1 MTTPSTTSTAATTD
15 RNIYDEFEWRGLL
28 YDATPE
34 LKEILG
40 KEKVTAYI
48 GFDPTASSLHVGS
61 LLPILG
67 LARLQKFGHRPI
79 ALVGGGTGLIG
90 DPSGKTA
97 ERQLLDAEQ
106 VEKNLAGIRS
116 QLEPYLEFS
125 DAPNGAVMENNLD
138 WLGSLGLIEFLRDT
152 GKHFTVNYMLAKE
165 SVKRRIESEDGISY
179 TEFTY
184 MMLQA
189 YDFLALNRKHD
200 CTLQLGGSDQW
211 GNILAGTDLVRR
223 VQGRKV
229 HGLVF
234 PLVTNSSGT
243 KFGKTESGT
252 VWLDPERTSP
262 YRFYQFWLNT
272 DDRDVVDYLKYFT
285 WLSRNEIEQLEKSV
299 AEAPEKRE
307 AQRVLAEEVTRM
319 VHGEEELAN
328 AEQATAILFG
338 GDDGDITL
346 GALRAIAGDV
356 PTWSPPAPISEPV
369 RILDL
374 CSDASITSSKG
385 EARRLID
392 AGGLR
397 VNNERIT
404 DSNAE
409 ISPEDFIGGEMLLIR
424 KGKKKY
430 HIIRATPEDA

>member
-1 MTTPSTTSTAATTD
+1 MSRITPTTTA
-15 RNIYDEFEWRGLL
+15 NIYDEFEWRGLL
-28 YDATPE
+28 YDATPDLRE
-34 LKEILG
+34 RLG
-40 KEKVTAYI
+40 DESVSAYI

-90 DPSGKTA
+90 DPSGKTE
-97 ERQLLDAEQ
+97 ERKLLSADDVAA
-106 VEKNLAGIRS
+106 NLDGIRS
-116 QLEPYLEFS
+116 QLESFLEFS
-125 DAPNGAVMENNLD
+125 DADNSALVVNNLD
-138 WLGSLGLIEFLRDT
+138 WLGELGLIDFLRDT

-189 YDFLALNRKHD
+189 YDFLALNERTG

-211 GNILAGTDLVRR
+211 GNILAGADLVRR
-223 VQGRKV
+223 VRGRRV

-272 DDRDVVDYLKYFT
+272 DDRDVVKYLRFFT
-285 WLSRNEIEQLEKSV
+285 WLGRAEIEEIEYAHES
-299 AEAPEKRE
+299 APEKRE
-307 AQRVLAEEVTRM
+307 AHRVLAEHVTSM
-319 VHGEEELAN
+319 VHGDEELSN
-328 AEQATAILFG
+328 AVQASDILFG

-346 GALRAIAGDV
+346 GGLRAIAGDV
-356 PTWSPPAPISEPV
+356 PAFSPDAPIDATTRV
-369 RILDL
+369 LDL
-374 CSDASITSSKG
+374 VAEAGVTGSKG
-385 EARRLID
+385 EARRLIQ

-397 VNNERIT
+397 VNNVRIE
-404 DSNAE
+404 DENAE
-409 ISPEDFIGGEMLLIR
+409 IGPEDFIGGEMLLIR

-430 HIIRATPEDA
+430 HIVHRTPQGGSR